1 LIPTRFREHLP
12 WSLGEHEHPKPPPG
26 STATSS
32 WLAATPSWW
41 HDRWAGNKMV
51 PTEPRTDHRIGASR
65 PAGHHARRV
74 GAWSSHRL
82 FCPLMASPASPIIDH
97 RAGRHATATYRPVV
111 PYRVEPAW
119 AALPGSRC
127 GIWGRHTMVDASSP
141 GQPGAEGSMA
151 GRAAGRT
158 AFGWQAEG
166 MTPGAC
172 GYTAA
177 TGVTGI
183 TSVSGGCPLRD
194 RCDAGSPD
202 AHTSAWRAYQ
212 PAARYSQG
220 HDGGDGHAGD
230 GGRGDR
236 PSLVAGWH
244 QAVEEA
250 RHDQNPQL

>member
-1 LIPTRFREHLP
+1 MIPTRFREHLP

-166 MTPGAC
+166 VTPGAC

-202 AHTSAWRAYQ
+202 AHHQRLAGVPAGGPLQPGPRRRRRSRRRRRAW
-212 PAARYSQG
+212 
-220 HDGGDGHAGD
+220 
-230 GGRGDR
+230 
-236 PSLVAGWH
+236 
-244 QAVEEA
+244 
-250 RHDQNPQL
+250 